1 MNEKIKNDV
10 LTLSFSKK
18 AWAEH
23 MNVSRT
29 SLSRE
34 LRKLE
39 IDGVISFNKRKIKI
53 NDMES
58 LKKILDE

>member
-1 MNEKIKNDV
+1 
-10 LTLSFSKK
+10 
-18 AWAEH
+18 